1 MGAWESRSNRHA
13 TVIRITPTSRLGPAC
28 RIGVS
33 VKSLSGVYCCI
44 CLITVL
50 RWPRA
55 MSGFQAHGRRRLN
68 GFGRDGRMTIP
79 DAGGMREVEV
89 LWHALPHT
97 EIGSLGL
104 RNREQVLA
112 EMIPI
117 NFGADQFKSVRRSSL

>member
-1 MGAWESRSNRHA
+1 
-13 TVIRITPTSRLGPAC
+13 
-28 RIGVS
+28 
-33 VKSLSGVYCCI
+33 
-44 CLITVL
+44 
-50 RWPRA
+50 
-55 MSGFQAHGRRRLN
+55 
-68 GFGRDGRMTIP
+68 MTIP